1 MRAQLR
7 RHLDKRSSEEID
19 RLFTQFNRLVTLA
32 LSVLVFLVTFSGV
45 MLFKGNLVLSIT
57 LTCIA
62 CVWAIAWTSYQS
74 VLNQIHFE
82 RQKDRSDWT
91 FENLK

>member
-1 MRAQLR
+1 MRTHLR
-7 RHLDKRSSEEID
+7 RRLDKRSNEEID

-32 LSVLVFLVTFSGV
+32 LSVLVFLVAFSGV

-62 CVWAIAWTSYQS
+62 CIWAIAWTSYQS
-74 VLNQIHFE
+74 VLNQVHFD
-82 RQKDRSDWT
+82 RQNRRSDWKYQ
-91 FENLK
+91 NLR